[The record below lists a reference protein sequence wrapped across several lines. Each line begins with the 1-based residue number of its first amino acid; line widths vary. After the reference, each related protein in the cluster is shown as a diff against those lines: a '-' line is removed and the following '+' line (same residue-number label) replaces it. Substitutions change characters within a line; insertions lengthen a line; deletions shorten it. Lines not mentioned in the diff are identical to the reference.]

1 MINIKELMDVY
12 MDEDCRLDRV
22 FRNDKWHNGYGHGHT
37 PFKYD
42 GIYEHIGYA
51 NVWDEVG
58 CIVNTFEMYRPVGHG
73 TILYDDGKGF

>member
-12 MDEDCRLDRV
+12 MDEDYTLDRV
-22 FRNDKWHNGYGHGHT
+22 FRNDKCHNGYVHT

-42 GIYEHIGYA
+42 GIYEYIGYVDIW
-51 NVWDEVG
+51 NEIG
-58 CIVNTFEMYRPVGHG
+58 CVENTFEMYRPVKGHG